1 MATIKLQAAP
11 REVFGKRVKTLR
23 EAGLIPAEI
32 YGRKTE
38 SQSIQIPVKDLHRAL
53 DQAGG
58 TNLIAVEVGKQK
70 AIPALAR
77 NVQYSIL
84 KQNLLH
90 VDFYAVVMDETVNV
104 NVPIYVIGES
114 DLIKQ
119 EGGTLVTGINELEI
133 EALPGNLPES
143 IEVDISGIEGF
154 SKSIS
159 VADLTLPED
168 IIVHSSPESMVVV
181 IQPPRLIEEE
191 EEDILDEE
199 GLEVSAEVP
208 TIGDEQEQEEE

>member
-1 MATIKLQAAP
+1 MAIELQAQP
-11 REVFGKRVKTLR
+11 REVFGKKVKSLR

-32 YGRKTE
+32 YGRKIKN
-38 SQSIQIPVKDLHRAL
+38 QSIQAPAQTLSRIL
-53 DQAGG
+53 DEAGN
-58 TNLIAVEVGKQK
+58 TNLIAVKVDKQK
-70 AIPALAR
+70 PVQVLAR
-77 NVQYSIL
+77 NIQYSPI

-104 NVPIYVIGES
+104 AVPIYVIGET

-119 EGGTLVTGINELEI
+119 EGGTLVTGINALEI

-143 IEVDISGIEGF
+143 IEVDISGIESF
-154 SKSIS
+154 SESIS

-168 IIVHSSPESMVVV
+168 IIVHSSLESMVAT

-191 EEDILDEE
+191 VEEEEEGLGEE

-208 TIGDEQEQEEE
+208 TIRDEQEEE

>member
-1 MATIKLQAAP
+1 MATTIALQAAP
-11 REVFGKRVKTLR
+11 REVFGKKVKALR

-32 YGRKTE
+32 YGRKTK
-38 SQSIQIPVKDLHRAL
+38 SQSIQVPVKDLHRAL
-53 DQAGG
+53 SEAGG
-58 TNLIAVEVGKQK
+58 TNLIAVKVGKQK

-77 NVQYSIL
+77 NIQYSIV
-84 KQNLLH
+84 KHNLLH

-104 NVPIYVIGES
+104 NVPIHVIGES
-114 DLIKQ
+114 ELIKQ

-143 IEVDISGIEGF
+143 IEVDISGIESF

-168 IIVHSSPESMVVV
+168 IIVHSSLESMVVV
-181 IQPPRLIEEE
+181 IQPPRLAEEE
-191 EEDILDEE
+191 EEEGLEEE
-199 GLEVSAEVP
+199 GLETSAEVP
-208 TIGDEQEQEEE
+208 TIGDEQQEEE